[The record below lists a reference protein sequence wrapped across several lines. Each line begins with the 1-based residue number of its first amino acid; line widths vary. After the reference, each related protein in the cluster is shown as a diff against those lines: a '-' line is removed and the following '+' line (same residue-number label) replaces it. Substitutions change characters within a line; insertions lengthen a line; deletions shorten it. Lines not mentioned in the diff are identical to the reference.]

1 MVGAADCDTL
11 PSDMNDTVTPPT
23 DPGMI
28 DDELD
33 YQLVSYYD
41 NGAIHTLVGSG
52 CSAFGH
58 SNI

>member
-52 CSAFGH
+52 CSA